1 MSAGAFIVFYR
12 HHGAEYNAPFP
23 TMRAAKQFARVTGGR
38 VECRLISLL
47 DSKDKQ
53 FINDHFQFIH
63 IGD

>member
-12 HHGAEYNAPFP
+12 HHGEDYSRGFS
-23 TMRAAKQFARVTGGR
+23 TMRAAKQFSRVTGGR
-38 VECRLISLL
+38 VECRLINLL